1 MEKMHLDDFNLKQLD
16 HLHAKSIKLVSP
28 INRVVFRAPVVPNE
42 VMLGVYAKWINS
54 RIESAR
60 KHHVAIHVDVLLIHQ
75 PSFAELERK
84 INEHN
89 RDA

>member
-54 RIESAR
+54 RIESSFLAGR
-60 KHHVAIHVDVLLIHQ
+60 HAQ
-75 PSFAELERK
+75 SFAEVELG
-84 INEHN
+84 
-89 RDA
+89 